1 MNVLVNLASTE
12 VTIPNKVGLL
22 TEPVNFELATHI
34 TIVDTIDI
42 LIVII
47 KDKEARILK
56 VSIEMAVVVDIVE

>member
-1 MNVLVNLASTE
+1 
-12 VTIPNKVGLL
+12 VGLL